1 MNADYATSKAKE
13 LLRHYFRLA
22 IEETN
27 QRCDSDMYAEI
38 DDIVDCIIAAAGTPA
53 PEPDQPPQPDP
64 LTRIAIALEQIE
76 QHLNFIASTKA

>member
-27 QRCDSDMYAEI
+27 HRCDSDMYAEI
-38 DDIVDCIIAAAGTPA
+38 DDIVDCIIAATGTPA
-53 PEPDQPPQPDP
+53 PEPNQPPQPDP

-76 QHLNFIASTKA
+76 QHLNFIASKKA